1 MLWGLFHLQANH
13 PNDPL
18 YDPAIRFKNTLSGDD
33 LRRLSQQ
40 KMAKNVTDLTG
51 ARNSKLTNGNG
62 HGKAKGLRFGR
73 FFTPAG
79 SHAYDLVEWERRTA
93 SITGEK
99 GQVIFEQKDVEV
111 PRSWSQLA
119 INVVAQKYFRGSPDS
134 PERETSVR
142 QIIDRVVDTLRT
154 WGKEGGYFATDED
167 ADNWAEELRYLLV
180 TQQASFN
187 SPVWFNIGVPGRAQQ
202 ASACFINSVQ
212 DSMESIL
219 DLAKTEGMLFKFG
232 SGTGTNLSVLRSSR
246 EQLSGGGTASG
257 PVSFMKGYDS
267 FAGSIKSGG
276 TTRRAAKMVILNADH
291 PDVMDF
297 IHSKANEER
306 KAWALIEAG
315 YNAGF
320 NVPGGAYDSVQF
332 QNANHSVRVGDDFMR
347 AVIDDKDWETRAVV
361 GGRTVDTFKARDL
374 WKEIADAAW
383 ICGDPGLQFDSTIQ
397 DWNVVPNTGR
407 INATNPCSEF
417 VFLDDTACNLLSL
430 NVMKFQSERGTFDV
444 DRFQRAVD
452 ITFTGQEILV
462 SNASYP
468 TPRIGKNSEALRP
481 LGLGYANI
489 GALLMSMGL
498 AYDSDEGRRFAG
510 AITAIMTGRAF
521 AQSAR
526 MAQVKGPFSEYAKNR
541 EPMLRVM
548 EKHRAA
554 AHQLT
559 SSPESADVVNAAR
572 STWDEAVK
580 LGRAHGYRNAQA
592 TVLAP
597 TGTIGLMMDC
607 DTTGIEPDLALVKYK
622 KLVGGG
628 LLKIVNTTVP
638 AALRK
643 LGYDE
648 IKVKEIVEYID
659 ENDTI
664 EGAPHLQDEHLKVFD
679 CAFKPVK
686 GTRSI
691 APMGHVRMMA
701 AVQPFISGSMSKT
714 VNLPTEA
721 TVEEIQQT
729 YLESWKL
736 GLKCIAIYRDGCK
749 RSQPLSTSLDKDKK
763 KDVVE
768 GEPKAVRR
776 KLPDERKAVT
786 HKFDVA
792 GHEGYLTVGLYE
804 DGTPGELFVTM
815 AKEGSTISGLMDAFA
830 TQTSYALQFG
840 VPLKFMVDK
849 FSHMRFEPSGFTKN
863 KEIPI
868 AKSIVDYI
876 FRWMASHFLPEEEQD
891 EVGVIRREGAPRRE
905 ETPVPA
911 VADPKPSDPEF
922 KLIAAPKTTNGIASQ
937 AGRAQGAPPSAGRAQ
952 GAPPSKIAFVNTD
965 APACPDCGAITV
977 RSGSCYKC
985 LNCGATTGCS

>member
-1 MLWGLFHLQANH
+1 
-13 PNDPL
+13 
-18 YDPAIRFKNTLSGDD
+18 
-33 LRRLSQQ
+33 
-40 KMAKNVTDLTG
+40 MAKNVADVAAG
-51 ARNSKLTNGNG
+51 ASRKPPST
-62 HGKAKGLRFGR
+62 AGLKFERH
-73 FFTPAG
+73 FTPPGA
-79 SHAYDLVEWERRTA
+79 HAYDLVEWERRTA
-93 SITGEK
+93 AITGEK
-99 GQVIFEQKDVEV
+99 GQAIFEQKDVEV

-119 INVVAQKYFRGSPDS
+119 INVVAQKYFRGAQGT
-134 PERETSVR
+134 PERETSVK
-142 QIIDRVVDTLRT
+142 QLIDRVVDTIRR
-154 WGKEGGYFATDED
+154 WGVEGGYFASTAD
-167 ADNWAEELRYLLV
+167 ADNWAEDLRFLLV
-180 TQQASFN
+180 TQHASFN
-187 SPVWFNIGVPGRAQQ
+187 SPVWFNIGVPGRSQQ

-257 PVSFMKGYDS
+257 PVSFMRGYDS

-291 PDVMDF
+291 PDVLDF
-297 IHSKANEER
+297 IRCKAEEEK

-320 NVPGGAYDSVQF
+320 NVQGGAYDSVQF
-332 QNANHSVRVGDDFMR
+332 QNANHSVRLSDEFMD
-347 AVIDDKDWETRAVV
+347 AVAEDKDWQTHAIV
-361 GGRTVDTFKARDL
+361 GGRVVDTYKARNL
-374 WKEIADAAW
+374 WREIADAAW
-383 ICGDPGLQFDSTIQ
+383 ICGDPGLQFDTTIQ

-430 NVMKFQSERGTFDV
+430 NLMKFQSEDGTFDV
-444 DRFQRAVD
+444 ERFKRAVD
-452 ITFTGQEILV
+452 VCFTGQEILV

-468 TPRIGKNSEALRP
+468 TPAIAKNSEALRP

-498 AYDSDEGRRFAG
+498 AYDSDEGRRFTA
-510 AITAIMTGRAF
+510 AVTAIMTGRAF

-526 MAQVKGPFSEYAKNR
+526 MAQVKGPFSEYGKNR

-548 EKHRAA
+548 EKHRHAA
-554 AHQLT
+554 YELT
-559 SSPESADVVNAAR
+559 KTPESAQVVTAAR
-572 STWDEAVK
+572 ETWDEAVK
-580 LGRAHGYRNAQA
+580 LGQAHGYRNAQA

-648 IKVKEIVEYID
+648 VKVKEIVEYID

-664 EGAPHLQDEHLKVFD
+664 EGAPHLADEHLKVFD

-714 VNLPTEA
+714 VNLPSDA
-721 TVEEIQQT
+721 TVEDIQQT

-749 RSQPLSTSLDKDKK
+749 RSQPLSTSLDKEKK
-763 KDVVE
+763 KAAAADQVE
-768 GEPKAVRR
+768 YRVVRR
-776 KLPDERKAVT
+776 KL
-786 HKFDVA
+786 
-792 GHEGYLTVGLYE
+792 
-804 DGTPGELFVTM
+804 
-815 AKEGSTISGLMDAFA
+815 
-830 TQTSYALQFG
+830 
-840 VPLKFMVDK
+840 
-849 FSHMRFEPSGFTKN
+849 
-863 KEIPI
+863 
-868 AKSIVDYI
+868 
-876 FRWMASHFLPEEEQD
+876 
-891 EVGVIRREGAPRRE
+891 
-905 ETPVPA
+905 
-911 VADPKPSDPEF
+911 
-922 KLIAAPKTTNGIASQ
+922 
-937 AGRAQGAPPSAGRAQ
+937 
-952 GAPPSKIAFVNTD
+952 
-965 APACPDCGAITV
+965 
-977 RSGSCYKC
+977 
-985 LNCGATTGCS
+985 

>member
-1 MLWGLFHLQANH
+1 
-13 PNDPL
+13 
-18 YDPAIRFKNTLSGDD
+18 
-33 LRRLSQQ
+33 
-40 KMAKNVTDLTG
+40 MAKNLADLTG
-51 ARNSKLTNGNG
+51 ARSKQSNGNG
-62 HGKAKGLRFGR
+62 HGKVKGLRFSR
-73 FFTPAG
+73 FFTPPG

-93 SITGEK
+93 AITGEK

-119 INVVAQKYFRGSPDS
+119 INVVAQKYFRGSPGS
-134 PERETSVR
+134 PERESSVR
-142 QIIDRVVDTLRT
+142 QIVDRVVETLAT
-154 WGKEGGYFATDED
+154 WGREGNYFASEED
-167 ADNWAEELRYLLV
+167 AANWAEELRFLLV
-180 TQQASFN
+180 TQHASFN
-187 SPVWFNIGVPGRAQQ
+187 SPVWFNLGVPGRAQQ
-202 ASACFINSVQ
+202 GSACFINSVQ

-257 PVSFMKGYDS
+257 PVSFMRGYDS

-291 PDVMDF
+291 PDVVDF
-297 IHSKANEER
+297 IRCKAEEEK

-315 YNAGF
+315 YNSGF

-332 QNANHSVRVGDDFMR
+332 QNANHSVRVSDDFMR
-347 AVIDDKDWETRAVV
+347 AVIDDKDWQTRAVV
-361 GGRTVDTFKARDL
+361 DKRVIDTYKARKL
-374 WKEIADAAW
+374 WRDIADAAW
-383 ICGDPGLQFDSTIQ
+383 ICGDPGLQFDTTIQ

-407 INATNPCSEF
+407 INATNPSSEF

-430 NVMKFQSERGTFDV
+430 NLMKFQTEAGTFDV
-444 DRFQRAVD
+444 ERFRRAVD
-452 ITFTGQEILV
+452 VCFTGQEI
-462 SNASYP
+462 NASYP
-468 TPRIGKNSEALRP
+468 TAAIGKNSEALRP
-481 LGLGYANI
+481 LGLGYANL
-489 GALLMSMGL
+489 GALSMSMGL

-526 MAQVKGPFSEYAKNR
+526 MAQVKGPFSEYSKNR

-554 AHQLT
+554 AYQQT
-559 SSPESADVVNAAR
+559 TSPESAEVVEAAR
-572 STWDEAVK
+572 TTWDEAVK
-580 LGRAHGYRNAQA
+580 LGRQHGYRNAQA

-686 GTRSI
+686 GSRSI

-729 YLESWKL
+729 YMESWKL

-749 RSQPLSTSLDKDKK
+749 RSQPLSTSLDKEKT
-763 KDVVE
+763 KDVIE
-768 GEPKAVRR
+768 GEPKAVRH

-786 HKFDVA
+786 HKFDIA

-804 DGTPGELFVTM
+804 DGSPGELFVTM

-876 FRWMASHFLPEEEQD
+876 FRWMASHFLPVEDAEEA
-891 EVGVIRREGAPRRE
+891 GVIRREEPPQAPPAPDPQTGPGALKIIA
-905 ETPVPA
+905 TPVP
-911 VADPKPSDPEF
+911 VNGVQG
-922 KLIAAPKTTNGIASQ
+922 KT
-937 AGRAQGAPPSAGRAQ
+937 
-952 GAPPSKIAFVNTD
+952 SKIAFINTD

>member
-1 MLWGLFHLQANH
+1 
-13 PNDPL
+13 
-18 YDPAIRFKNTLSGDD
+18 
-33 LRRLSQQ
+33 
-40 KMAKNVTDLTG
+40 MAKNVADVAAA
-51 ARNSKLTNGNG
+51 ARRNGNPG
-62 HGKAKGLRFGR
+62 GRAQTDGSVKTKTGLKFDR
-73 FFTPAG
+73 FFTPPG
-79 SHAYDLVEWERRTA
+79 SHAYDLIEWERRTA
-93 SITGEK
+93 AITSEK
-99 GQVIFEQKDVEV
+99 GQIIFEQKDVEV

-119 INVVAQKYFRGSPDS
+119 INVVAQKYFRGAPGS

-142 QIIDRVVDTLRT
+142 QIIDRVVDTLAR
-154 WGKEGGYFATDED
+154 WGVEGDYFASDED
-167 ADNWAEELRYLLV
+167 AENWAEELRFLLV

-187 SPVWFNIGVPGRAQQ
+187 SPVWFNIGVPGRSQQ
-202 ASACFINSVQ
+202 GSACFINSVQ

-219 DLAKTEGMLFKFG
+219 ELVKTEGMLFKFG

-257 PVSFMKGYDS
+257 PVSFMRGYDS

-276 TTRRAAKMVILNADH
+276 TTRRAAKMVILNGDH
-291 PDVMDF
+291 PDVLDF
-297 IHSKANEER
+297 IRCKAEEEK

-332 QNANHSVRVGDDFMR
+332 QNANHSVRLTDEFMN
-347 AVIDDKDWETRAVV
+347 AVAEDKEWQTQAIV
-361 GGRTVDTFKARDL
+361 GGRVVDTYKARNM
-374 WKEIADAAW
+374 WREIADAAW
-383 ICGDPGLQFDSTIQ
+383 ICGDPGLQFDTTIQ
-397 DWNVVPNTGR
+397 DWNVAPNTGR

-430 NVMKFQSERGTFDV
+430 NLMKFQVEGGTFDV
-444 DRFQRAVD
+444 DRFRRAVD
-452 ITFTGQEILV
+452 ICFTGQEILV

-468 TPRIGKNSEALRP
+468 TPAIGKNSEALRP
-481 LGLGYANI
+481 LGLGYANL

-510 AITAIMTGRAF
+510 AVTAIMTGRAF

-526 MAQVKGPFSEYAKNR
+526 MAEVKGPFSEYAKNR

-548 EKHRAA
+548 EKHRQAA
-554 AHQLT
+554 YAL
-559 SSPESADVVNAAR
+559 SDSADSADVLKAAR
-572 STWDEAVK
+572 ETWDEAVA
-580 LGRAHGYRNAQA
+580 LGRVHGYRNAQA

-628 LLKIVNTTVP
+628 LLKIVNGTVP
-638 AALRK
+638 QALRK
-643 LGYDE
+643 LGYDSSA
-648 IKVKEIVEYID
+648 VKEIVEYID

-664 EGAPHLQDEHLKVFD
+664 EGAPHLADEHLKVFD

-686 GTRSI
+686 GSRSI

-701 AVQPFISGSMSKT
+701 GVQPFISGSMSKT

-721 TVEEIQQT
+721 TVEEIEQT
-729 YLESWKL
+729 YMESWKL

-749 RSQPLSTSLDKDKK
+749 RSQPLSTSMDKK
-763 KDVVE
+763 KEEPAAVE
-768 GEPKAVRR
+768 YRAMRH
-776 KLPDERKAVT
+776 KLPDERKSIT
-786 HKFDVA
+786 HKFDIA

-804 DGTPGELFVTM
+804 DGQPGELFVTM

-849 FSHMRFEPSGFTKN
+849 FTHMRFEPSGFTKN
-863 KEIPI
+863 QEIPI

-876 FRWMASHFLPEEEQD
+876 FRWMASHFLPTEDAEAA
-891 EVGVIRREGAPRRE
+891 GVIMRE
-905 ETPVPA
+905 E
-911 VADPKPSDPEF
+911 
-922 KLIAAPKTTNGIASQ
+922 
-937 AGRAQGAPPSAGRAQ
+937 PPSAKPDPATGP
-952 GAPPSKIAFVNTD
+952 GALKVIASPVPKVNGNGGNGVQKIAFINTD

>member
-1 MLWGLFHLQANH
+1 
-13 PNDPL
+13 
-18 YDPAIRFKNTLSGDD
+18 
-33 LRRLSQQ
+33 
-40 KMAKNVTDLTG
+40 MAKNVADVAAA
-51 ARNSKLTNGNG
+51 ARRNGNPG
-62 HGKAKGLRFGR
+62 GRAQTDGSVKTKTGLKFDR
-73 FFTPAG
+73 FFTPPG

-93 SITGEK
+93 AITSEK
-99 GQVIFEQKDVEV
+99 GQIIFEQKDVEV

-119 INVVAQKYFRGSPDS
+119 INVVAQKYFRGAPGS

-142 QIIDRVVDTLRT
+142 QIIDRVVDTLAR
-154 WGKEGGYFATDED
+154 WGVEGGYFATDED
-167 ADNWAEELRYLLV
+167 AENWAEELRFLLV

-187 SPVWFNIGVPGRAQQ
+187 SPVWFNIGVPGRSQQ
-202 ASACFINSVQ
+202 GSACFINSVQ

-219 DLAKTEGMLFKFG
+219 ELVKTEGMLFKFG

-257 PVSFMKGYDS
+257 PVSFMRGYDS

-276 TTRRAAKMVILNADH
+276 TTRRAAKMVILNGDH
-291 PDVMDF
+291 PDVLDF
-297 IHSKANEER
+297 IRCKAEEEK

-320 NVPGGAYDSVQF
+320 NVQGGAYDSVQF
-332 QNANHSVRVGDDFMR
+332 QNANHSVRLSDEFMD
-347 AVIDDKDWETRAVV
+347 AVAQDKDWQTHAIV
-361 GGRTVDTFKARDL
+361 GGRVVDTYRARTL
-374 WKEIADAAW
+374 WREIADAAW
-383 ICGDPGLQFDSTIQ
+383 ICGDPGLQFDTTIQ

-430 NVMKFQSERGTFDV
+430 NLMKFQVEGGTFDV
-444 DRFQRAVD
+444 DRFRRAVD
-452 ITFTGQEILV
+452 ICFTGQEILV

-468 TPRIGKNSEALRP
+468 TPAIAKNSEALRP
-481 LGLGYANI
+481 LGLGYANL

-510 AITAIMTGRAF
+510 AVTAIMTGRAF

-526 MAQVKGPFSEYAKNR
+526 MAEVKGPFSEYAKNR

-554 AHQLT
+554 AYAL
-559 SSPESADVVNAAR
+559 SNSAESADVLKAAR
-572 STWDEAVK
+572 ETWDEAVD
-580 LGRAHGYRNAQA
+580 LGRVHGYRNAQA

-628 LLKIVNTTVP
+628 LLKIVNGTVP
-638 AALRK
+638 QALRK
-643 LGYDE
+643 LGYDSAA
-648 IKVKEIVEYID
+648 VKEIVEYID

-664 EGAPHLQDEHLKVFD
+664 EGAPHLADEHLKVFD

-686 GTRSI
+686 GSRSI

-701 AVQPFISGSMSKT
+701 GVQPFISGSMSKT

-721 TVEEIQQT
+721 TVEDIEQT
-729 YLESWKL
+729 YMESWKL

-749 RSQPLSTSLDKDKK
+749 RSQPLSTSMDKK
-763 KDVVE
+763 KEEPAAVE
-768 GEPKAVRR
+768 YRAMRH
-776 KLPDERKAVT
+776 KLPDERKSIT
-786 HKFDVA
+786 HKFDIA

-804 DGTPGELFVTM
+804 DGQPGELFVTM

-849 FSHMRFEPSGFTKN
+849 FTHMRFEPSGFTKN
-863 KEIPI
+863 QEIPI

-876 FRWMASHFLPEEEQD
+876 FRWMASHFLPLEDAEAA
-891 EVGVIRREGAPRRE
+891 GVIMRE
-905 ETPVPA
+905 EPP
-911 VADPKPSDPEF
+911 
-922 KLIAAPKTTNGIASQ
+922 AAPKADPATGPGALKVIASP
-937 AGRAQGAPPSAGRAQ
+937 AVKGNGNG
-952 GAPPSKIAFVNTD
+952 GVNKIAFVNTD

>member
-1 MLWGLFHLQANH
+1 
-13 PNDPL
+13 
-18 YDPAIRFKNTLSGDD
+18 
-33 LRRLSQQ
+33 
-40 KMAKNVTDLTG
+40 MAKNVAEVAAG
-51 ARNSKLTNGNG
+51 ARRNGN
-62 HGKAKGLRFGR
+62 HKPKVGLKFERY
-73 FFTPAG
+73 FTPPG
-79 SHAYDLVEWERRTA
+79 GHAYDMIEWERRTA
-93 SITGEK
+93 AITSEK
-99 GQVIFEQKDVEV
+99 GHVIFEQKDVEV

-119 INVVAQKYFRGSPDS
+119 INVVAQKYFRGAPGS

-142 QIIDRVVDTLRT
+142 QIVDRVVDTLAA
-154 WGKEGGYFATDED
+154 WGRDGGYFASEED
-167 ADNWAEELRYLLV
+167 AANWAEELRFLLV
-180 TQQASFN
+180 TQHASFN

-202 ASACFINSVQ
+202 GSACFINSVQ

-219 DLAKTEGMLFKFG
+219 ELVKTEGMLFKFG
-232 SGTGTNLSVLRSSR
+232 SGTGTNLSVLRSSK

-257 PVSFMKGYDS
+257 PVSFMRGYDS

-291 PDVMDF
+291 PDVVDF
-297 IHSKANEER
+297 IRCKADEEK

-320 NVPGGAYDSVQF
+320 NVAGGAYDSVQF
-332 QNANHSVRVGDDFMR
+332 QNANHSVRVTDDFMR
-347 AVIDDKDWETRAVV
+347 SVIDDKDWQTRAVV
-361 GGRTVDTFKARDL
+361 DKRVVETHKARKM
-374 WKEIADAAW
+374 WREIADAAW
-383 ICGDPGLQFDSTIQ
+383 ICGDPGLQFDTTIQ

-430 NVMKFQSERGTFDV
+430 NLMKFQNESGAFDV
-444 DRFQRAVD
+444 DRFRRAVD
-452 ITFTGQEILV
+452 VCFTGQEIIV

-468 TPRIGKNSEALRP
+468 TAAISKNSEALRP
-481 LGLGYANI
+481 LGLGYANL

-510 AITAIMTGRAF
+510 AITSIMTGRAF

-541 EPMLRVM
+541 EPMLKVM
-548 EKHRAA
+548 DKHRQAA
-554 AHQLT
+554 YAVST
-559 SSPESADVVNAAR
+559 SPESADVVRAAR
-572 STWDEAVK
+572 ETWDDAVN
-580 LGRAHGYRNAQA
+580 LGRMHGYRNAQA

-628 LLKIVNTTVP
+628 LLKIVNNTVP

-643 LGYDE
+643 LGYDSTQ
-648 IKVKEIVEYID
+648 VKEIVEYID

-664 EGAPHLQDEHLKVFD
+664 EGAPHLVDEHLKVFD

-686 GTRSI
+686 GSRSI

-721 TVEEIQQT
+721 TVEDIEQT
-729 YLESWKL
+729 YMESWKL

-749 RSQPLSTSLDKDKK
+749 RSQPLSTSLDKKK
-763 KDVVE
+763 ETEPTTVE
-768 GEPKAVRR
+768 YRAMRH
-776 KLPDERKAVT
+776 KLPDERKSIT
-786 HKFDVA
+786 HKFDIG

-804 DGTPGELFVTM
+804 DGQPGELFVTM

-863 KEIPI
+863 PEIPI

-876 FRWMASHFLPEEEQD
+876 FRWMASHFLPLEDAEEA
-891 EVGVIRREGAPRRE
+891 GVIMREPATETTTPPPGA
-905 ETPVPA
+905 A
-911 VADPKPSDPEF
+911 ADPKTGPGAL
-922 KLIAAPKTTNGIASQ
+922 KIIAAPGQPANGIQ
-937 AGRAQGAPPSAGRAQ
+937 
-952 GAPPSKIAFVNTD
+952 KIAFINTD

>member
-1 MLWGLFHLQANH
+1 
-13 PNDPL
+13 
-18 YDPAIRFKNTLSGDD
+18 
-33 LRRLSQQ
+33 
-40 KMAKNVTDLTG
+40 MAKNLADLTG
-51 ARNSKLTNGNG
+51 ARAKNGNGNG
-62 HGKAKGLRFGR
+62 HHKAKGLRFGR
-73 FFTPAG
+73 FFTPPG

-93 SITGEK
+93 AITGEK

-119 INVVAQKYFRGSPDS
+119 INVVAQKYFRGSPGS

-142 QIIDRVVDTLRT
+142 QIIDRVVDTLAR
-154 WGKEGGYFATDED
+154 WGRDGGYFATEED
-167 ADNWAEELRYLLV
+167 VLNWAEELRFLLV

-187 SPVWFNIGVPGRAQQ
+187 SPVWFNIGVPGRSQQ
-202 ASACFINSVQ
+202 ASACFINSVN

-232 SGTGTNLSVLRSSR
+232 SGTGTNLSVLRSSK

-291 PDVMDF
+291 PDVIDF
-297 IHSKANEER
+297 IHSKAEEEK

-315 YNAGF
+315 YNVGF
-320 NVPGGAYDSVQF
+320 NVPGGAYDSV
-332 QNANHSVRVGDDFMR
+332 
-347 AVIDDKDWETRAVV
+347 
-361 GGRTVDTFKARDL
+361 
-374 WKEIADAAW
+374 
-383 ICGDPGLQFDSTIQ
+383 
-397 DWNVVPNTGR
+397 
-407 INATNPCSEF
+407 
-417 VFLDDTACNLLSL
+417 
-430 NVMKFQSERGTFDV
+430 KFQTEQGTFDV
-444 DRFQRAVD
+444 ERFRHAVD
-452 ITFTGQEILV
+452 VCFTGQEILV
-462 SNASYP
+462 SSASYP
-468 TPRIGKNSEALRP
+468 TPSIGKNSEALRP

-510 AITAIMTGRAF
+510 GITAIMTGRAF

-554 AHQLT
+554 AYQLST
-559 SSPESADVVNAAR
+559 SPESADVLQGAR
-572 STWDEAVK
+572 ETWDEAVK

-648 IKVKEIVEYID
+648 VKVKEIVEYID

-686 GTRSI
+686 GARSI

-714 VNLPTEA
+714 VNLPTDA
-721 TVEEIQQT
+721 TVEDIQQT

-749 RSQPLSTSLDKDKK
+749 RSQPLSTSLEKEKK
-763 KDVVE
+763 ASPPAQDVE
-768 GEPKAVRR
+768 YRAVRH

-786 HKFDVA
+786 HKFDIA

-804 DGTPGELFVTM
+804 DGMPGELFVTM

-868 AKSIVDYI
+868 AKSI
-876 FRWMASHFLPEEEQD
+876 
-891 EVGVIRREGAPRRE
+891 
-905 ETPVPA
+905 
-911 VADPKPSDPEF
+911 
-922 KLIAAPKTTNGIASQ
+922 
-937 AGRAQGAPPSAGRAQ
+937 
-952 GAPPSKIAFVNTD
+952 
-965 APACPDCGAITV
+965 
-977 RSGSCYKC
+977 
-985 LNCGATTGCS
+985 

>member
-1 MLWGLFHLQANH
+1 
-13 PNDPL
+13 
-18 YDPAIRFKNTLSGDD
+18 
-33 LRRLSQQ
+33 
-40 KMAKNVTDLTG
+40 MAKNVADVAAG
-51 ARNSKLTNGNG
+51 ARRNGNHRSAG
-62 HGKAKGLRFGR
+62 RAQGAQRVKGLRFER
-73 FFTPAG
+73 YFTPPS
-79 SHAYDLVEWERRTA
+79 SHAYDLIEWERRTA
-93 SITGEK
+93 AITGEK

-111 PRSWSQLA
+111 PRAWSQLA

-142 QIIDRVVDTLRT
+142 QIVDRVVDTLAR
-154 WGKEGGYFATDED
+154 WGREGAYFASEED
-167 ADNWAEELRYLLV
+167 AENWAEELRYLLV
-180 TQQASFN
+180 TQHASFN
-187 SPVWFNIGVPGRAQQ
+187 SPVWFNIGVPGRSQQ
-202 ASACFINSVQ
+202 GSACFINSVQ

-219 DLAKTEGMLFKFG
+219 DLVKTEGMLFKFG
-232 SGTGTNLSVLRSSR
+232 SGTGTNLSVLRSSK

-276 TTRRAAKMVILNADH
+276 TTRRAAKMVILNCDH
-291 PDVMDF
+291 PDILDF
-297 IHSKANEER
+297 IRCKAEEEK

-315 YNAGF
+315 YNVGF

-332 QNANHSVRVGDDFMR
+332 QNANHSVRVSDDFMN
-347 AVIDDKDWETRAVV
+347 AVVDDKEWATKAIV
-361 GGRTVDTFKARDL
+361 GGRTVDTYKARNL
-374 WKEIADAAW
+374 WREIADAAW

-430 NVMKFQSERGTFDV
+430 NLMKFQSDEGTFDAN
-444 DRFQRAVD
+444 RFRRAVD
-452 ITFTGQEILV
+452 ICFTGQEILV

-468 TPRIGKNSEALRP
+468 TPAIAKNSEALRP
-481 LGLGYANI
+481 LGLGYANL

-526 MAQVKGPFSEYAKNR
+526 MAQVKGPFTEYAKNR

-548 EKHRAA
+548 EKHRQA
-554 AHQLT
+554 AHQLST
-559 SSPESADVVNAAR
+559 SVESADVVDAAR
-572 STWDEAVK
+572 ETWDDAVK
-580 LGRAHGYRNAQA
+580 LGRTHGYRNAQA

-628 LLKIVNTTVP
+628 LFKIVNNTVP

-648 IKVKEIVEYID
+648 HEVKEIVLYID

-664 EGAPHLQDEHLKVFD
+664 EGAPHLLEDHLKVFD
-679 CAFKPVK
+679 CAFKPVN
-686 GTRSI
+686 GSRSI

-701 AVQPFISGSMSKT
+701 GVQPFISGSMSKT
-714 VNLPTEA
+714 VNLPTDA
-721 TVEEIQQT
+721 TVEDIEQT

-749 RSQPLSTSLDKDKK
+749 RSQPLSTTRDKEK
-763 KDVVE
+763 VE
-768 GEPKAVRR
+768 APAAEYRAVRR
-776 KLPDERKAVT
+776 RLPDERKAVT
-786 HKFDVA
+786 HKFDIA
-792 GHEGYLTVGLYE
+792 GHEGYLTVGLFE
-804 DGTPGELFVTM
+804 DGLPGELFVTM

-830 TQTSYALQFG
+830 TQTSYSLQFG

-849 FSHMRFEPSGFTKN
+849 FTHMRFEPSGFTKN

-876 FRWMASHFLPEEEQD
+876 FRWMASHFLPIEDQD
-891 EVGVIRREGAPRRE
+891 EAGVIRRD
-905 ETPVPA
+905 VPA
-911 VADPKPSDPEF
+911 MTPAPAASAEAKPEAKSTNEL
-922 KLIAAPKTTNGIASQ
+922 KVIATPGNGIQ
-937 AGRAQGAPPSAGRAQ
+937 
-952 GAPPSKIAFVNTD
+952 KIAFINTD

>member
-1 MLWGLFHLQANH
+1 MLRGLLH
-13 PNDPL
+13 PQTNKFNDPL
-18 YDPAIRFKNTLSGDD
+18 HVVPNQRFESSGNGDD
-33 LRRLSQQ
+33 LRRLLLE
-40 KMAKNVTDLTG
+40 MAKNAADLHAT
-51 ARNSKLTNGNG
+51 RKNGNHKNG
-62 HGKAKGLRFGR
+62 TAKPGLRFGR
-73 FFTPAG
+73 YFTPAG
-79 SHAYDLVEWERRTA
+79 SHAYDLIEWERRTA
-93 SITGEK
+93 AIIGEK

-119 INVVAQKYFRGSPDS
+119 INVVAQKYFRGGVGT

-142 QIIDRVVDTLRT
+142 QLIDGVVETLAG
-154 WGKEGGYFATDED
+154 WGREGGYFASEED
-167 ADNWAEELRYLLV
+167 AENWSQELRFLLV
-180 TQQASFN
+180 TQHASFN

-202 ASACFINSVQ
+202 GAACFINSVQ

-219 DLAKTEGMLFKFG
+219 ELVKTEGMLFKFG

-291 PDVMDF
+291 PDILDF
-297 IHSKANEER
+297 IRCKAEEEK

-315 YNAGF
+315 YNVGF

-332 QNANHSVRVGDDFMR
+332 QNANHSVRVSDEFMQAVVDDSKWETKAIVDGR
-347 AVIDDKDWETRAVV
+347 VIDTY
-361 GGRTVDTFKARDL
+361 KARTL
-374 WKEIADAAW
+374 WREIADAAW
-383 ICGDPGLQFDSTIQ
+383 ICGDPGLQFDTTIQ

-430 NVMKFQSERGTFDV
+430 NLMKFQDENGTFDV
-444 DRFQRAVD
+444 DRFRRAVD
-452 ITFTGQEILV
+452 ICFTGQEIIV

-468 TPRIGKNSEALRP
+468 TPAIAKNSEALRP
-481 LGLGYANI
+481 LGLGYANL

-510 AITAIMTGRAF
+510 AITAIMTGRGF

-526 MAQVKGPFSEYAKNR
+526 MAQVKGPFTEFAKNR

-548 EKHRAA
+548 EKHRQA
-554 AHQLT
+554 AHQLST
-559 SSPESADVVNAAR
+559 SPDSADVVDAAR
-572 STWDEAVK
+572 ATWDDAVK
-580 LGRAHGYRNAQA
+580 LGRLHGYRNAQA

-597 TGTIGLMMDC
+597 TGTIGLMMDG

-628 LLKIVNTTVP
+628 LLKIVNGTVP

-643 LGYDE
+643 LGYDSKE
-648 IKVKEIVEYID
+648 VKDIVEYID
-659 ENDTI
+659 ENDNI
-664 EGAPHLQDEHLKVFD
+664 EGAPQLLEEHLKVFD

-686 GTRSI
+686 GMRSI

-714 VNLPTEA
+714 VTLPTEA
-721 TVEEIQQT
+721 TVADIQQT
-729 YLESWKL
+729 YMESWKL

-749 RSQPLSTSLDKDKK
+749 RSQPLSTSLDKEKK
-763 KDVVE
+763 KAAPDQVE
-768 GEPKAVRR
+768 YRAMRR

-786 HKFDVA
+786 HKFDIQ
-792 GHEGYLTVGLYE
+792 GHEGYLTVGMCE
-804 DGTPGELFVTM
+804 NGQPGELFVTM

-849 FSHMRFEPSGFTKN
+849 FSHMRFEQSGCTKN
-863 KEIPI
+863 QEIPI

-876 FRWMASHFLPEEEQD
+876 FRWMASHFMSVEDQD
-891 EVGVIRREGAPRRE
+891 EAGVVRRDVPPVVAQAPAAE
-905 ETPVPA
+905 PTTETKASISNELKVIATPA
-911 VADPKPSDPEF
+911 
-922 KLIAAPKTTNGIASQ
+922 NGIQ
-937 AGRAQGAPPSAGRAQ
+937 
-952 GAPPSKIAFVNTD
+952 KIAFINTD

>member
-1 MLWGLFHLQANH
+1 
-13 PNDPL
+13 
-18 YDPAIRFKNTLSGDD
+18 
-33 LRRLSQQ
+33 
-40 KMAKNVTDLTG
+40 MAKNSVDVAAG
-51 ARNSKLTNGNG
+51 ARRNGNHKPNNG
-62 HGKAKGLRFGR
+62 ANSTKVSGLRFER
-73 FFTPAG
+73 FFTPPG
-79 SHAYDLVEWERRTA
+79 SHAFDLIEWERRTA
-93 SITGEK
+93 GIMGEK

-111 PRSWSQLA
+111 PSSWSQLA
-119 INVVAQKYFRGSPDS
+119 INVVAQKYFRGSPGS
-134 PERETSVR
+134 PERETSVK
-142 QIIDRVVDTLRT
+142 QIIDRVVDTLAQ
-154 WGKEGGYFATDED
+154 WGREGGYFATDED
-167 ADNWAEELRYLLV
+167 AENWAEELRFLLV

-187 SPVWFNIGVPGRAQQ
+187 SPVWFNIGVPGRSQQ
-202 ASACFINSVQ
+202 GSACFINSVQ

-219 DLAKTEGMLFKFG
+219 DLVKTEGMLFKFG

-291 PDVMDF
+291 PDVLDF
-297 IHSKANEER
+297 IRCKAEEEK

-315 YNAGF
+315 YNVGF

-332 QNANHSVRVGDDFMR
+332 QNANNSVRVSDEFMK
-347 AVIDDKDWETRAVV
+347 AVESDREWETKAVV
-361 GGRTVDTFKARDL
+361 GGRTVDTYKARTL
-374 WKEIADAAW
+374 WREIADATW
-383 ICGDPGLQFDSTIQ
+383 ICGDPGLQFDTTIQ

-430 NVMKFQSERGTFDV
+430 NLMKFQSQDGTFNV
-444 DRFQRAVD
+444 DRFKRAVD
-452 ITFTGQEILV
+452 ICFTGQEILV

-468 TPRIGKNSEALRP
+468 TPAIAKNSEALRP
-481 LGLGYANI
+481 LGLGYANL

-498 AYDSDEGRRFAG
+498 AYDSAEGARFAG
-510 AITAIMTGRAF
+510 AVTAIMTGEAF

-526 MAQVKGPFSEYAKNR
+526 MAQVKGPFTEFAKNR

-548 EKHRAA
+548 EKHRQA
-554 AHQLT
+554 AHQLST
-559 SSPESADVVNAAR
+559 SPESAEVVDAAR
-572 STWDEAVK
+572 DTWDSAVK

-628 LLKIVNTTVP
+628 LLKIVNGTVP

-643 LGYDE
+643 LGYDDFQ
-648 IKVKEIVEYID
+648 VKEIVMYID

-664 EGAPHLQDEHLKVFD
+664 EGAPHLAEDHLKVFD
-679 CAFKPVK
+679 CAFKPVN

-701 AVQPFISGSMSKT
+701 GIQPFISGSMSKT
-714 VNLPTEA
+714 VNLPTDA
-721 TVEEIQQT
+721 TVEDIEQT
-729 YLESWKL
+729 YFESWKL

-749 RSQPLSTSLDKDKK
+749 RSQPLSTSRDKEKAAPAE
-763 KDVVE
+763 VE
-768 GEPKAVRR
+768 YRAMRR

-786 HKFDVA
+786 HKFDIQ
-792 GHEGYLTVGLYE
+792 GHEGYLTVGLFE

-840 VPLKFMVDK
+840 VPVKFMVDK

-876 FRWMASHFLPEEEQD
+876 FRWMASHFLDIAAQD
-891 EVGVIRREGAPRRE
+891 EAGIIRRDAPVI
-905 ETPVPA
+905 TDAPVEA
-911 VADPKPSDPEF
+911 SATEHDHELKV
-922 KLIAAPKTTNGIASQ
+922 IASPGHLGSVQ
-937 AGRAQGAPPSAGRAQ
+937 
-952 GAPPSKIAFVNTD
+952 KIAFINTD

>member
-1 MLWGLFHLQANH
+1 
-13 PNDPL
+13 
-18 YDPAIRFKNTLSGDD
+18 
-33 LRRLSQQ
+33 
-40 KMAKNVTDLTG
+40 MAKNVADLAAARRNGTHKG
-51 ARNSKLTNGNG
+51 AQS
-62 HGKAKGLRFGR
+62 GKVPGLRFER
-73 FFTPAG
+73 FFTPPG
-79 SHAYDLVEWERRTA
+79 SHAYDLMEWERRTA
-93 SITGEK
+93 GITGEK

-134 PERETSVR
+134 PERETSVK
-142 QIIDRVVDTLRT
+142 QIIDRVVDTLAK
-154 WGKEGGYFATDED
+154 WGREGGYFASEED
-167 ADNWAEELRYLLV
+167 AENWAEELRFLLV

-187 SPVWFNIGVPGRAQQ
+187 SPVWFNIGVPGRSQQ
-202 ASACFINSVQ
+202 GSACFINSVQ

-219 DLAKTEGMLFKFG
+219 DLVKTEGMLFKFG
-232 SGTGTNLSVLRSSR
+232 SGTGTNLSVLRSSK

-291 PDVMDF
+291 PDVLDF
-297 IHSKANEER
+297 IRCKAEEEK

-315 YNAGF
+315 YNVGF

-332 QNANHSVRVGDDFMR
+332 QNANHSVRVNDEFMK
-347 AVIDDKDWETRAVV
+347 AVEADKEWETKAIV
-361 GGRTVDTFKARDL
+361 GGRTVDTYKARKL
-374 WKEIADAAW
+374 WREIADAAW
-383 ICGDPGLQFDSTIQ
+383 ICGDPGLQFDTTIQ

-430 NVMKFQSERGTFDV
+430 NLMKFQSEDGTFNV
-444 DRFQRAVD
+444 DRFKRAVD
-452 ITFTGQEILV
+452 ICFTGQEILV

-468 TPRIGKNSEALRP
+468 TPAIAKNSEALRP
-481 LGLGYANI
+481 LGLGYANL

-498 AYDSDEGRRFAG
+498 AYDSPEGSRFAG
-510 AITAIMTGRAF
+510 ALTAIMTGEAF

-526 MAQVKGPFSEYAKNR
+526 MAQVKGPFSEFAKNR

-548 EKHRAA
+548 EKHRQA
-554 AHQLT
+554 AHQLNT
-559 SSPESADVVNAAR
+559 SPELADVVDAAR
-572 STWDEAVK
+572 NTWDDAVK

-628 LLKIVNTTVP
+628 LLKIVNGTVP

-648 IKVKEIVEYID
+648 HQVKEIVIFID

-664 EGAPHLQDEHLKVFD
+664 EGAPHLAEEHLMVFD
-679 CAFKPVK
+679 CAFKPVN
-686 GTRSI
+686 GNRSI

-701 AVQPFISGSMSKT
+701 GVQPFISGSMSKT
-714 VNLPTEA
+714 VNLPTDA
-721 TVEEIQQT
+721 TVEDIEQT
-729 YLESWKL
+729 YFESWKL

-749 RSQPLSTSLDKDKK
+749 RSQPLSTSRDKEKAAPAE
-763 KDVVE
+763 VE
-768 GEPKAVRR
+768 YRAMRR

-786 HKFDVA
+786 HKFDIQ
-792 GHEGYLTVGLYE
+792 GHEGYLTVGLFE

-840 VPLKFMVDK
+840 VPVKFMVDK

-876 FRWMASHFLPEEEQD
+876 FRWMASHFLPLEAQD
-891 EVGVIRREGAPRRE
+891 EVGIIRRDPAPSAE
-905 ETPVPA
+905 PIVLPAPAGSSKETQTATELRVIASPV
-911 VADPKPSDPEF
+911 
-922 KLIAAPKTTNGIASQ
+922 TNGNGGGTVQ
-937 AGRAQGAPPSAGRAQ
+937 R
-952 GAPPSKIAFVNTD
+952 IAFVNTD

>member
-1 MLWGLFHLQANH
+1 
-13 PNDPL
+13 
-18 YDPAIRFKNTLSGDD
+18 
-33 LRRLSQQ
+33 
-40 KMAKNVTDLTG
+40 MAKNVADLAA
-51 ARNSKLTNGNG
+51 ARRNGNHKG
-62 HGKAKGLRFGR
+62 AQSGKVPGLRFER
-73 FFTPAG
+73 VFTPPG
-79 SHAYDLVEWERRTA
+79 SHAYDSIEWERRTA
-93 SITGEK
+93 GITGEK

-119 INVVAQKYFRGSPDS
+119 INVVAQKYFRGAADS

-142 QIIDRVVDTLRT
+142 QIIDRVVDTLAK
-154 WGKEGGYFATDED
+154 WGREGGYFAGEED
-167 ADNWAEELRYLLV
+167 AENWAEELRFLLV

-187 SPVWFNIGVPGRAQQ
+187 SPVWFNIGVPGRSQQ
-202 ASACFINSVQ
+202 GSACFINSVQ

-219 DLAKTEGMLFKFG
+219 DLVKTEGMLFKFG

-291 PDVMDF
+291 PDVLDF
-297 IHSKANEER
+297 IRCKAEEEK

-315 YNAGF
+315 YNVGF

-332 QNANHSVRVGDDFMR
+332 QNANNSVRVSDEFMK
-347 AVIDDKDWETRAVV
+347 AVESDKEWETKAVV
-361 GGRTVDTFKARDL
+361 GGRTVDTYKARNL
-374 WKEIADAAW
+374 WREIADATW
-383 ICGDPGLQFDSTIQ
+383 ICGDPGLQFDTTIQ

-430 NVMKFQSERGTFDV
+430 NLMKFQSEDGTFNV
-444 DRFQRAVD
+444 DRFKRAVD
-452 ITFTGQEILV
+452 ICFTGQEILV

-468 TPRIGKNSEALRP
+468 TPAIGKNSEALRP
-481 LGLGYANI
+481 LGLGYANL

-498 AYDSDEGRRFAG
+498 AYDSAEGARFAG
-510 AITAIMTGRAF
+510 AVTAIMTGEAF

-548 EKHRAA
+548 EKHRQA
-554 AHQLT
+554 AHQLST
-559 SSPESADVVNAAR
+559 SPESADVVDAAR
-572 STWDEAVK
+572 NTWDEAVK

-628 LLKIVNTTVP
+628 LLKIVNGTVP

-648 IKVKEIVEYID
+648 HQVKEIVIFID

-664 EGAPHLQDEHLKVFD
+664 EGAPHLAEEHLKVFD
-679 CAFKPVK
+679 CAFKPVN

-701 AVQPFISGSMSKT
+701 GIQPFISGSMSKT
-714 VNLPTEA
+714 VNLPTDA
-721 TVEEIQQT
+721 TVEDIEQT
-729 YLESWKL
+729 YFESWKL

-749 RSQPLSTSLDKDKK
+749 RSQPLSTSRDKEKAAP
-763 KDVVE
+763 VE
-768 GEPKAVRR
+768 VEYRAMRR

-786 HKFDVA
+786 HKFDIQ
-792 GHEGYLTVGLYE
+792 GHEGYLTVGLFE

-840 VPLKFMVDK
+840 VPVKFMVDK

-876 FRWMASHFLPEEEQD
+876 FRWMASHFLPLDAQD
-891 EVGVIRREGAPRRE
+891 EVGIIRRE
-905 ETPVPA
+905 PVPS
-911 VADPKPSDPEF
+911 ADPIVPSAPAGSSNETQTATEL
-922 KLIAAPKTTNGIASQ
+922 KVIASPVTNGNGGGSVQ
-937 AGRAQGAPPSAGRAQ
+937 R
-952 GAPPSKIAFVNTD
+952 IAFVNTD

>member
-1 MLWGLFHLQANH
+1 
-13 PNDPL
+13 
-18 YDPAIRFKNTLSGDD
+18 
-33 LRRLSQQ
+33 
-40 KMAKNVTDLTG
+40 MAKNVADVAGG
-51 ARNSKLTNGNG
+51 ARRNGNG
-62 HGKAKGLRFGR
+62 HKPKVGLRFER
-73 FFTPAG
+73 YFTPPD

-93 SITGEK
+93 AITSEK

-119 INVVAQKYFRGSPDS
+119 INVVAQKYFRGSPGS

-142 QIIDRVVDTLRT
+142 QIIDRVVETLTR
-154 WGKEGGYFATDED
+154 WGREGGYFATDED
-167 ADNWAEELRYLLV
+167 ADNWSEELRFLLV
-180 TQQASFN
+180 TQHASFN
-187 SPVWFNIGVPGRAQQ
+187 SPVWFNIGVPGRQQ
-202 ASACFINSVQ
+202 QGSACFINSVQ

-219 DLAKTEGMLFKFG
+219 DLVKTEGMLFKFG
-232 SGTGTNLSVLRSSR
+232 SGTGTNLSVLRSSK

-257 PVSFMKGYDS
+257 PVSFMRGYDS

-291 PDVMDF
+291 PDVLDF
-297 IHSKANEER
+297 IRCKAEEEK

-315 YNAGF
+315 YNVGF

-332 QNANHSVRVGDDFMR
+332 QNANHSVRITDTFMN
-347 AVIDDKDWETRAVV
+347 AVADDKTWETHAIV
-361 GGRTVDTFKARDL
+361 GGRTIDTYKARTL
-374 WKEIADAAW
+374 WREIADAAW
-383 ICGDPGLQFDSTIQ
+383 ICGDPGLQFDTTIQ

-430 NVMKFQSERGTFDV
+430 NLMKFQTEGGTFDV
-444 DRFQRAVD
+444 ERFRRAVD
-452 ITFTGQEILV
+452 VCFTGQEILV

-468 TPRIGKNSEALRP
+468 TPAIAKNSEALRP
-481 LGLGYANI
+481 LGLGYANL

-498 AYDSDEGRRFAG
+498 AYDSEEGRRFAG
-510 AITAIMTGRAF
+510 AITSIMTGRAF

-526 MAQVKGPFSEYAKNR
+526 MAQVKGTFSEFPKNR

-559 SSPESADVVNAAR
+559 TSPESAEVVTAAQK
-572 STWDEAVK
+572 TWDDAVA
-580 LGRAHGYRNAQA
+580 LGRTHGYRNAQA

-628 LLKIVNTTVP
+628 LLKIVNNTVP

-643 LGYDE
+643 LGYDSGE
-648 IKVKEIVEYID
+648 VKEIVEFID
-659 ENDTI
+659 DNDTI
-664 EGAPHLQDEHLKVFD
+664 EGAPHLADEHLKVFD

-686 GTRSI
+686 GSRSI

-721 TVEEIQQT
+721 TVEEIEQT
-729 YLESWKL
+729 YMESWKL

-749 RSQPLSTSLDKDKK
+749 RSQPLSTSLEKK
-763 KDVVE
+763 KEEATEVE
-768 GEPKAVRR
+768 FRAVRR
-776 KLPDERKAVT
+776 KLPDERRSIT

-804 DGTPGELFVTM
+804 DGQPGELFVTM

-849 FSHMRFEPSGFTKN
+849 FTHMRFEPSGFTKN

-876 FRWMASHFLPEEEQD
+876 FRWMASHFLPAEDAEEA
-891 EVGVIRREGAPRRE
+891 GVIRREVTVEAAPAA
-905 ETPVPA
+905 PA
-911 VADPKPSDPEF
+911 PAPSPAPAEL
-922 KLIAAPKTTNGIASQ
+922 KVIAAKPANGVQ
-937 AGRAQGAPPSAGRAQ
+937 
-952 GAPPSKIAFVNTD
+952 KIAFINTD

>member
-1 MLWGLFHLQANH
+1 
-13 PNDPL
+13 
-18 YDPAIRFKNTLSGDD
+18 
-33 LRRLSQQ
+33 
-40 KMAKNVTDLTG
+40 MAKNVADLAAARRNGTHKG
-51 ARNSKLTNGNG
+51 AQS
-62 HGKAKGLRFGR
+62 GKVPGLRFER
-73 FFTPAG
+73 FFTPPG
-79 SHAYDLVEWERRTA
+79 SHAYDLIEWERRTA
-93 SITGEK
+93 GITGEK

-142 QIIDRVVDTLRT
+142 QIIDRVVDTLAK
-154 WGKEGGYFATDED
+154 WGREGGYFAGEED
-167 ADNWAEELRYLLV
+167 AENWAEELRFLLV

-187 SPVWFNIGVPGRAQQ
+187 SPVWFNIGVPGRSQQ
-202 ASACFINSVQ
+202 GSACFINSVQ

-219 DLAKTEGMLFKFG
+219 DLVKTEGMLFKFG
-232 SGTGTNLSVLRSSR
+232 SGTGTNLSVLRSSK

-291 PDVMDF
+291 PDVLDF
-297 IHSKANEER
+297 IRCKAEEEK

-315 YNAGF
+315 YNVGF

-332 QNANHSVRVGDDFMR
+332 QNANHSVRVSDEFMN
-347 AVIDDKDWETRAVV
+347 AVEKDKDWETKAIV
-361 GGRTVDTFKARDL
+361 GGRTVDTYKARKL
-374 WKEIADAAW
+374 WREIADAAW
-383 ICGDPGLQFDSTIQ
+383 ICGDPGLQFDTTIQ

-430 NVMKFQSERGTFDV
+430 NLMKFQSEDGTFNV
-444 DRFQRAVD
+444 DRFKRAVD
-452 ITFTGQEILV
+452 ICFTGQEILV

-468 TPRIGKNSEALRP
+468 TPAIAKNSEALRP
-481 LGLGYANI
+481 LGLGYANL

-498 AYDSDEGRRFAG
+498 AYDSPEGSRFAG
-510 AITAIMTGRAF
+510 AVTAIMTGEAF

-526 MAQVKGPFSEYAKNR
+526 MAQVKGPFSEFAKNR

-548 EKHRAA
+548 EKHRQA
-554 AHQLT
+554 AHQLNT
-559 SSPESADVVNAAR
+559 SPELADVVDAAR
-572 STWDEAVK
+572 DTWDNAVK

-628 LLKIVNTTVP
+628 LLKIVNGTVP

-648 IKVKEIVEYID
+648 HQVKEIVIYID

-664 EGAPHLQDEHLKVFD
+664 EGAPHLAEEHLKVFD
-679 CAFKPVK
+679 CAFKPVN

-701 AVQPFISGSMSKT
+701 GVQPFISGSMSKT
-714 VNLPTEA
+714 VNLPTDA
-721 TVEEIQQT
+721 TVEDIEQT
-729 YLESWKL
+729 YFESWKL

-749 RSQPLSTSLDKDKK
+749 RSQPLSTSMDKEKK
-763 KDVVE
+763 APVE
-768 GEPKAVRR
+768 VEYRAVRR

-786 HKFDVA
+786 HKFDIQ
-792 GHEGYLTVGLYE
+792 GHEGYLTVGLFE

-840 VPLKFMVDK
+840 VPVKFMVDK

-876 FRWMASHFLPEEEQD
+876 FRWMASHFLPLDAQD
-891 EVGVIRREGAPRRE
+891 EVGIIRREPAPYTE
-905 ETPVPA
+905 PSAPATPA
-911 VADPKPSDPEF
+911 ASCKGNADGD
-922 KLIAAPKTTNGIASQ
+922 G
-937 AGRAQGAPPSAGRAQ
+937 AQGHRVAGDQRQRRRHGAADRFRQHGRPGVPGLRSDHSALRLVLQ
-952 GAPPSKIAFVNTD
+952 VPEL
-965 APACPDCGAITV
+965 
-977 RSGSCYKC
+977 RSDHG
-985 LNCGATTGCS
+985 LQLDPI